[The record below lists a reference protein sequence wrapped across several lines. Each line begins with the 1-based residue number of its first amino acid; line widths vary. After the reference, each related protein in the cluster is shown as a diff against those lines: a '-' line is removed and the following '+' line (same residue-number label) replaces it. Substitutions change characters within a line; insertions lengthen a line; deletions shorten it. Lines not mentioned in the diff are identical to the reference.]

1 MASISTRWPWS
12 WPRSA
17 CGSMPSRSARRLTLS
32 TKAKKRVHKGHPL
45 CNLAIVARAIGSP
58 TLTHHYAM
66 LSSAGDIYWKH
77 QEPHLQHGGYAPTM
91 LEQFE
96 SHQQQR
102 AWREKIENDL
112 KSIPTDKPWYLES
125 FLAARWFS
133 EPYAQ
138 HFMNRAGWKSTEAGH
153 SLKCCSIP
161 SSILA
166 ARPTQPLVLA
176 SRPQPASWY
185 PLRLVLRSIL
195 LARLP
200 RSKWIWW

>member
-153 SLKCCSIP
+153 SLKCCSIATP
-161 SSILA
+161 GFEVDSARKTTEEQVDLVVIHTPELTRRAGSLA
-166 ARPTQPLVLA
+166 PEIEAGVGE
-176 SRPQPASWY
+176 
-185 PLRLVLRSIL
+185 V
-195 LARLP
+195 
-200 RSKWIWW
+200 